1 MESTISLRTG
11 MISGTV
17 LSALP
22 NLLSEDIARTVI
34 LAAVGAVSSTL
45 VTLALKALSGWRA
58 RRRGRK

>member
-45 VTLALKALSGWRA
+45 VTLALKALAGWRA

>member
-1 MESTISLRTG
+1 MESAISLRTG

-45 VTLALKALSGWRA
+45 VTLALKALAGWRD
-58 RRRGRK
+58 RSRGRK

>member
-1 MESTISLRTG
+1 MESAISLRTG

-45 VTLALKALSGWRA
+45 VTLALKALAGWRDRS
-58 RRRGRK
+58 RRRK

>member
-1 MESTISLRTG
+1 MESAISLRTG

-22 NLLSEDIARTVI
+22 HLFSEDIARTAI

-45 VTLALKALSGWRA
+45 ATLALKALAGWRN
-58 RRRGRK
+58 RRRRRK

>member
-1 MESTISLRTG
+1 MESAISLRTG

-22 NLLSEDIARTVI
+22 HLLSEDIAKTVI

-45 VTLALKALSGWRA
+45 ATLALKALAGWRD
-58 RRRGRK
+58 RRRRRK